1 VNPPAHDVEYV
12 DLAAQR
18 TSGGPSRS
26 GERCWKLLEA
36 IEDLDICAR
45 ALRGKAV
52 RAPEAGEPAD
62 AGRQRL
68 WAMRVTGPG
77 VNDTGP
83 EEGVGRLAHARLDA
97 LHLAAREIHDVD
109 LVERIARIA
118 FALEHHAP
126 AIRGPAAFPRGRTVA
141 PADRHP

>member
-1 VNPPAHDVEYV
+1 MEYV

-83 EEGVGRLAHARLDA
+83 EEGVGRLAHARL
-97 LHLAAREIHDVD
+97 
-109 LVERIARIA
+109 ARISHSRNETSGRESKKC
-118 FALEHHAP
+118 LWQ
-126 AIRGPAAFPRGRTVA
+126 RYLTDSWSGPDADTV
-141 PADRHP
+141 